1 MSKAKYCAHC
11 HSTTFVMTSQYPNQT
26 IKTIKIW
33 HICHC
38 RFAKRFSLF
47 FNCIYNCLLN
57 CYTTLRTH
65 SLLSSS
71 IIRGEKHLF
80 TADRQSNYWPHYTA
94 DGIEWEEHTVTKSNS
109 YLNFKC
115 DSKNYSFSLMY
126 LWGFLFSCYVTP
138 GSVST
143 SLATSSLNF
152 EGNKKGFLKSQCPLT
167 NSHSSQFCVC

>member
-1 MSKAKYCAHC
+1 
-11 HSTTFVMTSQYPNQT
+11 MTSQYPNQT

-143 SLATSSLNF
+143 SLATCSLNF